1 MDPELMARPKYWIV
15 LVDPMLNVRSLHD
28 GGERISRESAF
39 VPICDICGRNWS
51 QGTIMRTSSLMR
63 ALLKPACYPSLRKA
77 MRALLA
83 LLVVAASATGSI
95 AGEIRRGATMQVKP
109 NSIWFEEA
117 ANLTRWQQLKRGGDP
132 AALASYQEELLSH
145 RDAWQFI
152 NRLSVKILEY
162 QPGKNQVQVE
172 MTTAGR
178 MLGTKWFLDPDA
190 LVR

>member
-1 MDPELMARPKYWIV
+1 
-15 LVDPMLNVRSLHD
+15 
-28 GGERISRESAF
+28 
-39 VPICDICGRNWS
+39 
-51 QGTIMRTSSLMR
+51 MR
-63 ALLKPACYPSLRKA
+63 ALLV
-77 MRALLA
+77 
-83 LLVVAASATGSI
+83 LLVVAASAAGSF
-95 AGEIRRGATMQVKP
+95 AGEIRKGATMQVKP

-117 ANLTRWQQLKRGGDP
+117 ANLTRWQQLKKGGDP
-132 AALASYQEELLSH
+132 AALAAYQEELLSH

>member
-1 MDPELMARPKYWIV
+1 
-15 LVDPMLNVRSLHD
+15 
-28 GGERISRESAF
+28 
-39 VPICDICGRNWS
+39 
-51 QGTIMRTSSLMR
+51 MR
-63 ALLKPACYPSLRKA
+63 ALLKSACSPSLRKA
-77 MRALLA
+77 VRTLLA
-83 LLVVAASATGSI
+83 LLIVAASAGGSF
-95 AGEIRRGATMQVKP
+95 AGEIRKGATMQVKP

-152 NRLSVKILEY
+152 NRLNVKILEY
-162 QPGKNQVQVE
+162 QPGKNQVLVE

-190 LVR
+190 LGR